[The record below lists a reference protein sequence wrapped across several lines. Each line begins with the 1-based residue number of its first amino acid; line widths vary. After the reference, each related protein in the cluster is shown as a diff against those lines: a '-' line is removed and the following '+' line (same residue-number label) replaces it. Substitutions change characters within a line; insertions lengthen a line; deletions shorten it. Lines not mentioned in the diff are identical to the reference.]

1 MARSAAQRAAD
12 KKYRDAHKG
21 ELQKWGTSFK
31 PAEIAEIDAIIKQS
45 GMSRADLIRWA
56 VSKFKEQ

>member
-1 MARSAAQRAAD
+1 MARSVAQRAAD

-31 PAEIAEIDAIIKQS
+31 PAEIAEI
-45 GMSRADLIRWA
+45 GCN
-56 VSKFKEQ
+56 

>member
-31 PAEIAEIDAIIKQS
+31 PAEIAEIDAII
-45 GMSRADLIRWA
+45 
-56 VSKFKEQ
+56 